1 MTLNKQPALDAIE
14 KEQNT
19 ILHVA
24 DEIWDYAELSLQ
36 EFRSAKLYCEVLK
49 QEGFRVE
56 EGVCGI
62 ATAFAASFGSGRPH
76 IGILAEYDAL
86 SGLSQQGGQLV
97 HAERTPGGTGHGC
110 GHNLLGAGALA
121 AAIGVKAWLEQ
132 TGCPGTVTLYGC
144 PGEEGG
150 AAKAYMAREGL
161 WYGLDAALTWHPE
174 DCNEVITGG
183 SNACIQV
190 QYTFHGVASHA
201 AGAPELG
208 RSALDAVELMNIGV
222 QFLREHMT
230 DDARIHY
237 AILDAGGRSPNVVQS
252 ASTVLYMVRSKHV
265 AEAVKLQARVDK
277 IADGAA
283 LMTETSYDRKFID
296 GLADTVPNIDK
307 TVLLA
312 AVGVG
317 WTAACVAQPE
327 LLGTESLLT
336 TRLLIALFGA
346 LCFGAV
352 GLADDVVRLRHRSPL
367 GLRRPVRLALE
378 AASGTLVL
386 ALLGLNHC
394 LPDGLAV
401 PGVGYCTLGPLA
413 PVVWLVILVAL
424 AESARTADGMDG
436 TVCGCAFIAMLGLM
450 TAMTLLGW
458 FPLGVLPAALAG
470 ALMAFLLWNFYPAKL
485 RPGAVGCQFL
495 AGALGCV
502 PLSVGWPGLTL
513 PLALPYWLEGGM
525 VALQIIVWKASGG
538 RRQLFGTAPLHR
550 WLEKRGFDPVNIFY
564 IFGVLAMLGLALTL
578 QAARAS

>member
-1 MTLNKQPALDAIE
+1 MIRFALIVASTLGFVLTAALGNLMTPLLRA
-14 KEQNT
+14 
-19 ILHVA
+19 
-24 DEIWDYAELSLQ
+24 
-36 EFRSAKLYCEVLK
+36 
-49 QEGFRVE
+49 FRVRQE
-56 EGVCGI
+56 ENEPPTMG
-62 ATAFAASFGSGRPH
+62 
-76 IGILAEYDAL
+76 
-86 SGLSQQGGQLV
+86 GLCLMV
-97 HAERTPGGTGHGC
+97 GT
-110 GHNLLGAGALA
+110 
-121 AAIGVKAWLEQ
+121 
-132 TGCPGTVTLYGC
+132 
-144 PGEEGG
+144 
-150 AAKAYMAREGL
+150 
-161 WYGLDAALTWHPE
+161 
-174 DCNEVITGG
+174 
-183 SNACIQV
+183 
-190 QYTFHGVASHA
+190 
-201 AGAPELG
+201 
-208 RSALDAVELMNIGV
+208 
-222 QFLREHMT
+222 
-230 DDARIHY
+230 
-237 AILDAGGRSPNVVQS
+237 
-252 ASTVLYMVRSKHV
+252 
-265 AEAVKLQARVDK
+265 
-277 IADGAA
+277 
-283 LMTETSYDRKFID
+283 
-296 GLADTVPNIDK
+296 
-307 TVLLA
+307 LA

-317 WTAACVAQPE
+317 WTAACVTQPE

-352 GLADDVVRLRHRSPL
+352 GLADDLVRLRHRSPL

-378 AASGTLVL
+378 AASGALVL

-394 LPDGLAV
+394 LPDGLAL

-413 PVVWLVILVAL
+413 PVVWLAILVAL

-538 RRQLFGTAPLHR
+538 RQLFGTAPLHR